1 MTKTITVEDYR
12 DMEMM
17 MASEENS
24 WGDSDRNDMEL
35 LFDEETTAYD
45 NDLF

>member
-1 MTKTITVEDYR
+1 MAKAITVEDYR

-17 MASEENS
+17 TASEENS

-35 LFDEETTAYD
+35 LFDEENAAYD
-45 NDLF
+45 NDLI